1 MERNILDLS
10 PNCDLIIDID
20 MIWAADIEHK
30 GDEHNVRIF
39 PQGTSDQYLLEC
51 GNEETAKAV
60 LNLFRERMKK

>member
-10 PNCDLIIDID
+10 PKCDLIMDID
-20 MIWAADIEHK
+20 MIWAVDIEHK
-30 GDEHNVRIF
+30 ADEHNVRIF
-39 PQGTSDQYLLEC
+39 PQGTSDSYLLKC

>member
-20 MIWAADIEHK
+20 MIWAVDIEHK
-30 GDEHNVRIF
+30 VDEHNVRIF
-39 PQGTSDQYLLEC
+39 PQGTTDSYLLKC
-51 GNEETAKAV
+51 GNEETAKSL